1 MFEFMAS
8 RTSVGLS
15 REEQEALEFQRQVGR
30 SVRYWRMQ
38 RTLTPEEF
46 ARRSGKPVAVI
57 NEIESGEA
65 MPGVEFL
72 WRAGQVLNVSCLA
85 FTAPP
90 EHRSA
95 A

>member
-1 MFEFMAS
+1 MFDMTTS
-8 RTSVGLS
+8 GTSVDPL
-15 REEQEALEFQRQVGR
+15 REEQEALEFQRQIGR
-30 SVRYWRMQ
+30 NLRYWRMQ
-38 RTLTPEEF
+38 RAMTPEEF

-57 NEIESGEA
+57 NEIEAGEA

-72 WRAGQVLNVSCLA
+72 WRAGQLLRVSCLV
-85 FTAPP
+85 FTDPQ